1 MPTEQE
7 LNRAKELLAIEKQ
20 RAEVKEKQNI
30 LDSDSVGLASS
41 LVDSI
46 KEVQG
51 ISTKRTTFD
60 TNILKINK
68 SISKEISE
76 QRRGLS
82 SVEAIDKQLLKNQ
95 DAILKARKVEN
106 ALLNSISP
114 LEQKRVE
121 FAMEQSSL
129 IAQEKLIQEELL
141 SLASQGTS
149 IDEEALKA
157 SQDRQEEAEVALEIE
172 AETLGTLAKQ
182 AVFTKQNA
190 DELERQN
197 ELRKKEKEILKEN
210 EKKLGAF
217 GGILKGISKIPILG
231 DLVDTDKIL
240 GAAMDKIKDGEG
252 GVAGL
257 GAGLKEAGNQMLSG
271 LTNPANIA
279 LFAFTAMLGALKTM
293 GELILG
299 NNKKIT
305 QFEKTM
311 VMSSDEAKNLAGTFA
326 ETAGELDDINV
337 TSAAMIHTFMDM
349 SEQFGFMAKFS
360 QDTLATATRLQAT
373 TGITAEAAGSLAASS
388 ELTVG
393 SFDDQ
398 YKNALATSYEL
409 QRQTGVQ
416 FDLKGILEETSKVT
430 GTVRANLGGNI
441 EEISKAVTQAKLF
454 GSSLE
459 DVASAGK
466 SLLDFESSISKELEA
481 ELLIGRNINLEK
493 ARAAALAGD
502 QVTLAQE
509 LQREAGTLSEFQDMN
524 VIQQEALAAAM
535 GMTSDQ
541 MADILFQQ
549 EIQGKSAE
557 DLRALGKDEL
567 ANRLEQQTAQEA
579 LNASMESA
587 KAALGDMLKFIDP
600 LLQGVAMLAS
610 TLSGMV
616 PIIAA
621 LGAGFAYIQISQAIT
636 SGTLMKNLGLM
647 WNQVTALA
655 AQAAAFAVANP
666 FTALIGFGVAAAVG
680 AYLYST
686 ADDMVSPGG
695 GGGGYGSRTLMG
707 PEGAIALN
715 NKDTVIAGTNLF
727 PKENDVVKPN
737 LDIFPKENESIK
749 TSPQPTQPQ
758 PQPQLQTTVVQ
769 QDNSKLEKLL
779 ERAINRPDPVIEM
792 SGDKLGTA
800 VGKYAY
806 SVQ

>member
-1 MPTEQE
+1 MASEQD
-7 LNRAKELLAIEKQ
+7 LNRAKELLATEEARLSIKQ
-20 RAEVKEKQNI
+20 KQNT

-46 KEVQG
+46 KEIQG

-60 TNILKINK
+60 SNILKINK
-68 SISKEISE
+68 DISKEILE
-76 QRRGLS
+76 QKRGLS
-82 SVEAIDKQLLKNQ
+82 SVSTIDKQLLKNK
-95 DAILKARKVEN
+95 DSILKGRKVEN
-106 ALLNSISP
+106 ALINSLSDK
-114 LEQKRVE
+114 EQERVK

-129 IAQEKLIQEELL
+129 IAKEKLIQEELL

-149 IDEEALKA
+149 IDEKSLKA
-157 SQDRQEEAEVALEIE
+157 SQDRQEEAEITLEIE

-182 AVFTKQNA
+182 AVFTRQNA

-197 ELRKKEKEILKEN
+197 SLREKEKSIIEAN

-231 DLVDTDKIL
+231 DLVDTDAIL
-240 GAAMDKIKDGEG
+240 GKAMDKIKDGG
-252 GVAGL
+252 SGVAGL
-257 GAGLKEAGNQMLSG
+257 GVGLKEAGSQMLSS

-279 LFAFTAMLGALKTM
+279 LFAFTQMLSLLKTM

-299 NNKKIT
+299 NNAKIT

-311 VMSSDEAKNLAGTFA
+311 VMSSSEAKNLAGTFS

-337 TSAAMIHTFMDM
+337 TSKGMIHTFMDM
-349 SEQFGFMAKFS
+349 SQQFGFMAKFS

-388 ELTVG
+388 EITAG

-416 FDLKGILEETSKVT
+416 FDMKGILEETSKVT

-441 EEISKAVTQAKLF
+441 EEIAKAVTQAKLF
-454 GSSLE
+454 GASLD
-459 DVASAGK
+459 DVASAGNA
-466 SLLDFESSISKELEA
+466 LLDFESSITKELEA

-509 LQREAGTLSEFQDMN
+509 LQKEAGTLSEFQDMN
-524 VIQQEALAAAM
+524 VIQQQALSAAM

-557 DLRALGKDEL
+557 DLRAIGKDEL
-567 ANRLEQQTAQEA
+567 ANRVEQQTAQESLA
-579 LNASMESA
+579 ASMESA
-587 KAALGDMLKFIDP
+587 KSALGDMLKFIDP
-600 LLQGVAMLAS
+600 LLQGVALFAT

-616 PIIAA
+616 PIIGA
-621 LGAGFAYIQISQAIT
+621 LGAGFAFIKISQMAT
-636 SGTLMKNLGLM
+636 SGALMKNLGLM
-647 WNQVTALA
+647 WGQVKALA
-655 AQAAAFAVANP
+655 AQAVAFAVANP
-666 FTALIGFGVAAAVG
+666 FTALAGLAIAGGVG
-680 AYLYST
+680 AYLYSQ
-686 ADDMVSPGG
+686 ADDMMSPGG
-695 GGGGYGSRTLMG
+695 AGGGYGKRTLMG

-727 PKENDVVKPN
+727 PKENESSQQSVTNTTVVKPDN
-737 LDIFPKENESIK
+737 GKMES
-749 TSPQPTQPQ
+749 
-758 PQPQLQTTVVQ
+758 LL
-769 QDNSKLEKLL
+769 SKLVMQNDKKQE
-779 ERAINRPDPVIEM
+779 ISPVGLYEI
-792 SGDKLGTA
+792 A
-800 VGKYAY
+800 
-806 SVQ
+806 

>member
-7 LNRAKELLAIEKQ
+7 LNRAKELLAIEKE
-20 RAEVKEKQNI
+20 RADIKQKQNN
-30 LDSDSVGLASS
+30 LDSESVGLASS

-46 KEVQG
+46 KEIQG
-51 ISTKRTTFD
+51 ISTKRSTFD

-68 SISKEISE
+68 DISKEILG
-76 QRRGLS
+76 QKRGLT
-82 SVEAIDKQLLKNQ
+82 SVEAIDKQLLKNKES
-95 DAILKARKVEN
+95 LNKASKIEN
-106 ALLNSISP
+106 ALTNSLSSK
-114 LEQKRVE
+114 EQQRVKY
-121 FAMEQSSL
+121 ANDRASDVL
-129 IAQEKLIQEELL
+129 KEKSIQEDLL
-141 SLASQGTS
+141 A
-149 IDEEALKA
+149 A
-157 SQDRQEEAEVALEIE
+157 
-172 AETLGTLAKQ
+172 AETGAGFDRKAFESSEKRQAKAEGTLDYHTRLLGPLGQQ
-182 AVFTKQNA
+182 AVFTRQNA

-197 ELRKKEKEILKEN
+197 KIREKEKETIIAN

-240 GAAMDKIKDGEG
+240 GAAMDKIKDGG
-252 GVAGL
+252 SGVAGL
-257 GAGLKEAGNQMLSG
+257 GAGLKEAGSQMLSG

-311 VMSSDEAKNLAGTFA
+311 VMSKDEAKNLAGTFA
-326 ETAGELDDINV
+326 DTAGELDDINV

-409 QRQTGVQ
+409 QKQKGVQ
-416 FDLKGILEETSKVT
+416 FDMKGILEETSKVT

-441 EEISKAVTQAKLF
+441 EEIAKAVTQAKLF

-466 SLLDFESSISKELEA
+466 TLLDFESSISKELEA
-481 ELLIGRNINLEK
+481 ELLIGRDINLEK

-509 LQREAGTLSEFQDMN
+509 LQREAGSLSEFQNMN
-524 VIQQEALAAAM
+524 VIQQEALSAAM

-549 EIQGKSAE
+549 EIQGKTAE
-557 DLRALGKDEL
+557 DLRAIGKDEL

-579 LNASMESA
+579 LSASMESA
-587 KAALGDMLKFIDP
+587 KSALGDMLKFIDP

-647 WNQVTALA
+647 WRQVAALA
-655 AQAAAFAVANP
+655 AQAVAFAVANP
-666 FTALIGFGVAAAVG
+666 FTALIGLGVAAAVG

-695 GGGGYGSRTLMG
+695 GGGGYGNRTLMG

-727 PKENDVVKPN
+727 PKEN
-737 LDIFPKENESIK
+737 ESINPNSEVSK
-749 TSPQPTQPQ
+749 PQQTIVQQPT
-758 PQPQLQTTVVQ
+758 VIQ
-769 QDNSKLEKLL
+769 QDNSKMEKLL

-792 SGDKLGTA
+792 SGDRLGTA

-806 SVQ
+806 SIQ

>member
-7 LNRAKELLAIEKQ
+7 LNRAKELLAIEKE
-20 RAEVKEKQNI
+20 RADIKQKQNN
-30 LDSDSVGLASS
+30 LDSESVGLASS

-46 KEVQG
+46 KEIQG
-51 ISTKRTTFD
+51 ISTKRSTFD

-68 SISKEISE
+68 DISKEILG
-76 QRRGLS
+76 QKRGLT
-82 SVEAIDKQLLKNQ
+82 SVEAIDKQLLKNKES
-95 DAILKARKVEN
+95 LNKASKIEN
-106 ALLNSISP
+106 ALTNSLSSK
-114 LEQKRVE
+114 EQQRVKY
-121 FAMEQSSL
+121 ANDRASDVL
-129 IAQEKLIQEELL
+129 KEKSIQEDLL
-141 SLASQGTS
+141 A
-149 IDEEALKA
+149 A
-157 SQDRQEEAEVALEIE
+157 
-172 AETLGTLAKQ
+172 AETGAGFDRKAFESSEKRQAKAEGTLDYHTRLLGPLGQQ
-182 AVFTKQNA
+182 AVFTRQNA

-197 ELRKKEKEILKEN
+197 KIREKEKETIIAN

-240 GAAMDKIKDGEG
+240 GAAMDKIKDGG
-252 GVAGL
+252 SGVAGL
-257 GAGLKEAGNQMLSG
+257 GAGLKEAGSQMLSG

-311 VMSSDEAKNLAGTFA
+311 VMSKDEAKNLAGTFA
-326 ETAGELDDINV
+326 DTAGELDDINV

-409 QRQTGVQ
+409 QKQTGVQ
-416 FDLKGILEETSKVT
+416 FDMKGILEETSKVT

-441 EEISKAVTQAKLF
+441 EEIAKAVTQAKLF

-466 SLLDFESSISKELEA
+466 TLLDFESSISKELEA
-481 ELLIGRNINLEK
+481 ELLIGRDINLEK

-509 LQREAGTLSEFQDMN
+509 LQREAGSLSEFQNMN
-524 VIQQEALAAAM
+524 VIQQEALSAAM

-549 EIQGKSAE
+549 EIQGKTAE
-557 DLRALGKDEL
+557 DLRAIGKDEL

-579 LNASMESA
+579 LSASMESA
-587 KAALGDMLKFIDP
+587 KSALGDMLKFIDP

-647 WNQVTALA
+647 WKQVAALA

-666 FTALIGFGVAAAVG
+666 FTALIGLGVAAAVG

-695 GGGGYGSRTLMG
+695 GGGGYGNRTLMG

-727 PKENDVVKPN
+727 PKEN
-737 LDIFPKENESIK
+737 ESINPNSEVSK
-749 TSPQPTQPQ
+749 PQQTIVQQPT
-758 PQPQLQTTVVQ
+758 VIQ
-769 QDNSKLEKLL
+769 QDNSKMEKLL
-779 ERAINRPDPVIEM
+779 ERALNRPDPVIEM
-792 SGDKLGTA
+792 SGDRLGTA

-806 SVQ
+806 SIQ

>member
-7 LNRAKELLAIEKQ
+7 LNRAKELLAIEKE
-20 RAEVKEKQNI
+20 RADIKQKQND
-30 LDSDSVGLASS
+30 LDSESVGLASS

-46 KEVQG
+46 KEIQG

-68 SISKEISE
+68 SISKEILE

-82 SVEAIDKQLLKNQ
+82 SVEAIDKQLLKNKES
-95 DAILKARKVEN
+95 LTKASKIEN
-106 ALLNSISP
+106 ALTSSLSSK
-114 LEQKRVE
+114 EQKRVKY
-121 FAMEQSSL
+121 ANDRANDVL
-129 IAQEKLIQEELL
+129 KEKSIQEDLL
-141 SLASQGTS
+141 A
-149 IDEEALKA
+149 A
-157 SQDRQEEAEVALEIE
+157 
-172 AETLGTLAKQ
+172 AETGEGFDRKAFESSEKRQAKAEGTLDYHTRLLGPLGQQ
-182 AVFTKQNA
+182 AVFTRQNA

-197 ELRKKEKEILKEN
+197 KIREKEKEIIIAN

-240 GAAMDKIKDGEG
+240 GAAMDKIKDGG
-252 GVAGL
+252 SGVAGL
-257 GAGLKEAGNQMLSG
+257 GAGLKEAGSQMLSG

-279 LFAFTAMLGALKTM
+279 LFAFTQMINILKTM

-311 VMSSDEAKNLAGTFA
+311 VMSSGEAKNLAGTFA

-373 TGITAEAAGSLAASS
+373 TGITAEAAGTLAASS
-388 ELTVG
+388 EITAG

-398 YKNALATSYEL
+398 YKNALATSYAL
-409 QRQTGVQ
+409 QQQAGVQ

-441 EEISKAVTQAKLF
+441 EEIAKAVTQAKLF
-454 GSSLE
+454 GASLE
-459 DVASAGK
+459 DVASAGNA
-466 SLLDFESSISKELEA
+466 LLDFESSITKELEA
-481 ELLIGRNINLEK
+481 ELLIGRDINLEK

-509 LQREAGTLSEFQDMN
+509 LQKEAGSLSDFQSMN
-524 VIQQEALAAAM
+524 VIQQKALSEAM

-587 KAALGDMLKFIDP
+587 KSSLGDMLKFIDP
-600 LLQGVAMLAS
+600 LLQGIAAVAS
-610 TLSGMV
+610 TLSGMMPV
-616 PIIAA
+616 IAA
-621 LGAGFAYIQISQAIT
+621 IGAGFAYFTISQAILT
-636 SGTLMKNLGLM
+636 GTLQKNLGLM
-647 WNQVTALA
+647 WRQVA
-655 AQAAAFAVANP
+655 AAAAKAAAFAVANP
-666 FTALIGFGVAAAVG
+666 FTALVGLGVAAAVG

-695 GGGGYGSRTLMG
+695 NGGGYGNRTLMG

-727 PKENDVVKPN
+727 D
-737 LDIFPKENESIK
+737 KENESINPNSEVSK
-749 TSPQPTQPQ
+749 PQQTIVQQP
-758 PQPQLQTTVVQ
+758 TVVQ

-779 ERAINRPDPVIEM
+779 ERAINRPNPVITM
-792 SGDKLGTA
+792 NDVALGTA
-800 VGKYAY
+800 VDMGAF
-806 SVQ
+806 SIQ

>member
-1 MPTEQE
+1 MASEQD
-7 LNRAKELLAIEKQ
+7 LNRAKELLATEEARLSIKQ
-20 RAEVKEKQNI
+20 KQNN

-46 KEVQG
+46 KEIQG

-68 SISKEISE
+68 DISKEILG
-76 QRRGLS
+76 QKRGLA
-82 SVEAIDKQLLKNQ
+82 SVEAIDKQLLKNKES
-95 DAILKARKVEN
+95 LNKASKIEN
-106 ALLNSISP
+106 ALISS
-114 LEQKRVE
+114 LSSKEQKRVKY
-121 FAMEQSSL
+121 ANDRASDIL
-129 IAQEKLIQEELL
+129 KEKSIQEDLL
-141 SLASQGTS
+141 A
-149 IDEEALKA
+149 A
-157 SQDRQEEAEVALEIE
+157 
-172 AETLGTLAKQ
+172 AETGAGFDRIAFEASEKRQLNAEDTLSYHTRLLGPLGQQ

-197 ELRKKEKEILKEN
+197 KIREKEKGIIEAN

-231 DLVDTDKIL
+231 DLVDTDAIL
-240 GAAMDKIKDGEG
+240 GKAMDKIKDGG
-252 GVAGL
+252 SGVAGL
-257 GAGLKEAGNQMLSG
+257 GAGLKEAGSQMLSS

-279 LFAFTAMLGALKTM
+279 LFAFTQMLSLLKTM

-299 NNKKIT
+299 NNAKIT

-311 VMSSDEAKNLAGTFA
+311 VMSSSEAKTLAGTFS

-337 TSAAMIHTFMDM
+337 TSKGMIHTFMDM
-349 SEQFGFMAKFS
+349 SQQFGFMAKFS

-388 ELTVG
+388 EITAG

-416 FDLKGILEETSKVT
+416 FDMKGILEETSKVT

-441 EEISKAVTQAKLF
+441 EAIAKAVTQAKLF
-454 GSSLE
+454 GASLD
-459 DVASAGK
+459 DVASAGNA
-466 SLLDFESSISKELEA
+466 LLDFESSITKELEA

-509 LQREAGTLSEFQDMN
+509 LQKEAGTLSEFQDMN
-524 VIQQEALAAAM
+524 VIQQQALAAAM

-549 EIQGKSAE
+549 EIQGRSAE

-567 ANRLEQQTAQEA
+567 ANRLEQQTAQESLA
-579 LNASMESA
+579 ASMESA
-587 KAALGDMLKFIDP
+587 KSALGDMLKFIDP
-600 LLQGVAMLAS
+600 LLQGVALFAT

-616 PIIAA
+616 PIIGA
-621 LGAGFAYIQISQAIT
+621 LGAGFAFIKISQMAT
-636 SGTLMKNLGLM
+636 SGALMKNLGLM
-647 WNQVTALA
+647 WGQVKALA
-655 AQAAAFAVANP
+655 AQAVAFAVANP
-666 FTALIGFGVAAAVG
+666 FTALAGLAIAGGVG
-680 AYLYST
+680 AYLYSQ
-686 ADDMVSPGG
+686 ADDMMSPGG
-695 GGGGYGSRTLMG
+695 AGGGYGKRTLMG

-727 PKENDVVKPN
+727 PKENGSSQQSVTNTTVVKPDN
-737 LDIFPKENESIK
+737 GKMES
-749 TSPQPTQPQ
+749 
-758 PQPQLQTTVVQ
+758 LL
-769 QDNSKLEKLL
+769 SKLVMQNDKKQE
-779 ERAINRPDPVIEM
+779 ISPVGLYEI
-792 SGDKLGTA
+792 A
-800 VGKYAY
+800 
-806 SVQ
+806 

>member
-1 MPTEQE
+1 MASEQD
-7 LNRAKELLAIEKQ
+7 LNRAKELLATEQERLSVKQ
-20 RAEVKEKQNI
+20 KQNT

-46 KEVQG
+46 KEIQG

-60 TNILKINK
+60 SNILKINK
-68 SISKEISE
+68 DISKEILE
-76 QRRGLS
+76 QKRGLS
-82 SVEAIDKQLLKNQ
+82 SVSAIDKQLLKNK
-95 DAILKARKVEN
+95 DSILKGRKVEN
-106 ALLNSISP
+106 ALINSLSDK
-114 LEQKRVE
+114 EQERVK

-129 IAQEKLIQEELL
+129 IAKEKLIQEELL

-149 IDEEALKA
+149 IDEKSLKA
-157 SQDRQEEAEVALEIE
+157 SQDRQEEAEVTLEIE

-182 AVFTKQNA
+182 AVFTRQNA

-197 ELRKKEKEILKEN
+197 SLREKEKSIIEAN

-231 DLVDTDKIL
+231 DLVDTDAIL
-240 GAAMDKIKDGEG
+240 GSAMDKIKDGG
-252 GVAGL
+252 SGVAGL
-257 GAGLKEAGNQMLSG
+257 GAGLKEAGSQMLSS

-279 LFAFTAMLGALKTM
+279 LFAFTQMLSLLKTM

-299 NNKKIT
+299 NNAKIT

-311 VMSSDEAKNLAGTFA
+311 VMSSSEAKNLAGTFS

-337 TSAAMIHTFMDM
+337 TSKGMIHTFMDM
-349 SEQFGFMAKFS
+349 SQQFGFMAKFS

-373 TGITAEAAGSLAASS
+373 TGITSEAAGVLAASA
-388 ELTVG
+388 EITAG

-416 FDLKGILEETSKVT
+416 FDMKGILEETSKIT

-441 EEISKAVTQAKLF
+441 EEIAKAVTQAKLF
-454 GSSLE
+454 GASLD
-459 DVASAGK
+459 DVASAGNA
-466 SLLDFESSISKELEA
+466 LLDFESSITKELEA

-509 LQREAGTLSEFQDMN
+509 LQKEAGTLSEFQDMN
-524 VIQQEALAAAM
+524 VIQQQALSAAM

-549 EIQGKSAE
+549 EIQGKTAE
-557 DLRALGKDEL
+557 DLRAIGKDEL
-567 ANRLEQQTAQEA
+567 ANRVEQQTAQEA
-579 LNASMESA
+579 LAASMESA
-587 KAALGDMLKFIDP
+587 KSALGDMLKFIDP
-600 LLQGVAMLAS
+600 LLQGVALFAT
-610 TLSGMV
+610 TLSSMV
-616 PIIAA
+616 PIIGA
-621 LGAGFAYIQISQAIT
+621 LGAGFAFIKISQMAT
-636 SGTLMKNLGLM
+636 SGALMKNLGLM
-647 WNQVTALA
+647 WGQVKALA
-655 AQAAAFAVANP
+655 AQAVAFAVANP
-666 FTALIGFGVAAAVG
+666 FTALAGLAIAGGVG
-680 AYLYST
+680 AYLYSQ

-695 GGGGYGSRTLMG
+695 AGGGYGNRTLMG

-727 PKENDVVKPN
+727 PKENGSSQQSVTNTTVVKPDN
-737 LDIFPKENESIK
+737 GKMES
-749 TSPQPTQPQ
+749 
-758 PQPQLQTTVVQ
+758 LL
-769 QDNSKLEKLL
+769 SKLVMQNDKKQE
-779 ERAINRPDPVIEM
+779 ISPVGLYEI
-792 SGDKLGTA
+792 A
-800 VGKYAY
+800 
-806 SVQ
+806 

>member
-1 MPTEQE
+1 MASEQD
-7 LNRAKELLAIEKQ
+7 LNRAKELLATEEARLSIKQ
-20 RAEVKEKQNI
+20 KQNT

-46 KEVQG
+46 KEIQG

-60 TNILKINK
+60 SNILKINK
-68 SISKEISE
+68 DISKEILE
-76 QRRGLS
+76 QKRGLS
-82 SVEAIDKQLLKNQ
+82 SVSTIDKQLLKNK
-95 DAILKARKVEN
+95 DSILKGRKVEN
-106 ALLNSISP
+106 ALINSLSDK
-114 LEQKRVE
+114 EQERVK

-129 IAQEKLIQEELL
+129 IAKEKLIQEELL

-149 IDEEALKA
+149 IDEKSLKA
-157 SQDRQEEAEVALEIE
+157 SQDRQEEAEITLEIE

-182 AVFTKQNA
+182 AVFTRQNA

-197 ELRKKEKEILKEN
+197 SLREKEKSIIEAN

-231 DLVDTDKIL
+231 DLVDTDAIL
-240 GAAMDKIKDGEG
+240 GKAMDKIKDGG
-252 GVAGL
+252 SGVAGL
-257 GAGLKEAGNQMLSG
+257 GAGLKEAGSQMLSS

-279 LFAFTAMLGALKTM
+279 LFAFTQMLSLLKTM

-299 NNKKIT
+299 NNAKIT

-311 VMSSDEAKNLAGTFA
+311 VMSSSEAKNLAGTFS

-337 TSAAMIHTFMDM
+337 TSKGMIHTFMDM
-349 SEQFGFMAKFS
+349 SQQFGFMAKFS

-388 ELTVG
+388 EITAG

-416 FDLKGILEETSKVT
+416 FDMKGILEETSKVT

-441 EEISKAVTQAKLF
+441 EEIAKAVTQAKLF
-454 GSSLE
+454 GASLD
-459 DVASAGK
+459 DVASAGNA
-466 SLLDFESSISKELEA
+466 LLDFESSITKELEA

-509 LQREAGTLSEFQDMN
+509 LQKEAGTLSEFQDMN
-524 VIQQEALAAAM
+524 VIQQQALSAAM

-557 DLRALGKDEL
+557 DLRAIGKDEL
-567 ANRLEQQTAQEA
+567 ANRVEQQTAQESLA
-579 LNASMESA
+579 ASMESA
-587 KAALGDMLKFIDP
+587 KSALGDMLKFIDP
-600 LLQGVAMLAS
+600 LLQGVALFAT

-616 PIIAA
+616 PIIGA
-621 LGAGFAYIQISQAIT
+621 LGAGFAFIKISQMAT
-636 SGTLMKNLGLM
+636 SGALMKNLGLM
-647 WNQVTALA
+647 WGQVKALA
-655 AQAAAFAVANP
+655 AQAVAFAVANP
-666 FTALIGFGVAAAVG
+666 FTALAGLAIAGGVG
-680 AYLYST
+680 AYLYSQ
-686 ADDMVSPGG
+686 ADDMMSPGG
-695 GGGGYGSRTLMG
+695 AGGGYGKRTLMG

-727 PKENDVVKPN
+727 PKENGSSQQNVTNTTVVKPDN
-737 LDIFPKENESIK
+737 GKMES
-749 TSPQPTQPQ
+749 
-758 PQPQLQTTVVQ
+758 LL
-769 QDNSKLEKLL
+769 SKLVMQNDKKQE
-779 ERAINRPDPVIEM
+779 ISPVGLYEI
-792 SGDKLGTA
+792 A
-800 VGKYAY
+800 
-806 SVQ
+806 

>member
-7 LNRAKELLAIEKQ
+7 LNRAKELLAIEKE
-20 RAEVKEKQNI
+20 RADIKQKQNN
-30 LDSDSVGLASS
+30 LDSESVGLASS

-46 KEVQG
+46 KEIQG
-51 ISTKRTTFD
+51 ISTKRSTFD

-68 SISKEISE
+68 DISKEILG
-76 QRRGLS
+76 QKRGLT
-82 SVEAIDKQLLKNQ
+82 SVEAIDKQLLKNKES
-95 DAILKARKVEN
+95 LNKASKIEN
-106 ALLNSISP
+106 ALTNSLSSK
-114 LEQKRVE
+114 EQQRVKY
-121 FAMEQSSL
+121 ANDRASDVL
-129 IAQEKLIQEELL
+129 KEKSIQEDLL
-141 SLASQGTS
+141 A
-149 IDEEALKA
+149 A
-157 SQDRQEEAEVALEIE
+157 
-172 AETLGTLAKQ
+172 AETGAGFDRKAFESSEKRQAKAEGTLDYHTRLLGPLGQQ
-182 AVFTKQNA
+182 AVFTRQNA

-197 ELRKKEKEILKEN
+197 KIREKEKETIIAN

-240 GAAMDKIKDGEG
+240 GAAMDKIKDGG
-252 GVAGL
+252 SGVAGL
-257 GAGLKEAGNQMLSG
+257 GAGLKEAGSQMLSG

-311 VMSSDEAKNLAGTFA
+311 VMSKDEAKNLAGTFA
-326 ETAGELDDINV
+326 DTAGELDDINV

-409 QRQTGVQ
+409 QKQTGVQ
-416 FDLKGILEETSKVT
+416 FDMKGILEETSKVT

-441 EEISKAVTQAKLF
+441 EEIAKAVTQAKLF

-466 SLLDFESSISKELEA
+466 TLLDFESSISKELEA
-481 ELLIGRNINLEK
+481 ELLIGRDINLEK

-509 LQREAGTLSEFQDMN
+509 LQREAGSLSEFQNMN
-524 VIQQEALAAAM
+524 VIQQEALSAAM

-549 EIQGKSAE
+549 EIQGKTAE
-557 DLRALGKDEL
+557 DLRAIGKDEL

-579 LNASMESA
+579 LSASMESA
-587 KAALGDMLKFIDP
+587 KSALGDMLKFIDP

-647 WNQVTALA
+647 WRQVAALA

-666 FTALIGFGVAAAVG
+666 FTALIGLGVAAAVG

-695 GGGGYGSRTLMG
+695 GGGGYGNRTLMG

-727 PKENDVVKPN
+727 PKEN
-737 LDIFPKENESIK
+737 ESINPNSEVSK
-749 TSPQPTQPQ
+749 PQQTIVQQPT
-758 PQPQLQTTVVQ
+758 VIQ
-769 QDNSKLEKLL
+769 QDNSKMEKLL
-779 ERAINRPDPVIEM
+779 ERALNRPDPVIEM
-792 SGDKLGTA
+792 SGDRLGTA

-806 SVQ
+806 SIQ

>member
-7 LNRAKELLAIEKQ
+7 LNRAKELLAIEKE
-20 RAEVKEKQNI
+20 RADIKQKQNN
-30 LDSDSVGLASS
+30 LDSESVGLASS

-46 KEVQG
+46 KEIQG
-51 ISTKRTTFD
+51 ISTKRSTFD

-68 SISKEISE
+68 DISKEILG
-76 QRRGLS
+76 QKRGLT
-82 SVEAIDKQLLKNQ
+82 SVEAIDKQLLKNKES
-95 DAILKARKVEN
+95 LNKASKIEN
-106 ALLNSISP
+106 ALTNSLSSK
-114 LEQKRVE
+114 EQQRVKY
-121 FAMEQSSL
+121 ANDRASDVL
-129 IAQEKLIQEELL
+129 KEKSIQEDLL
-141 SLASQGTS
+141 A
-149 IDEEALKA
+149 A
-157 SQDRQEEAEVALEIE
+157 
-172 AETLGTLAKQ
+172 AETGAGFDRKAFESSEKRQAKAEGTLDYHTRLLGPLGQQ
-182 AVFTKQNA
+182 AVFTRQNA

-197 ELRKKEKEILKEN
+197 KIREKEKETIIAN

-240 GAAMDKIKDGEG
+240 GAAMDKIKDGG
-252 GVAGL
+252 SGVAGL
-257 GAGLKEAGNQMLSG
+257 GAGLKEAGSQMLSG

-311 VMSSDEAKNLAGTFA
+311 VMSKDEAKNLAGTFA
-326 ETAGELDDINV
+326 DTAGELDDINV

-409 QRQTGVQ
+409 QKQTGVQ
-416 FDLKGILEETSKVT
+416 FDMKGILEETSKVT

-441 EEISKAVTQAKLF
+441 EEIAKAVTQAKLF

-466 SLLDFESSISKELEA
+466 TLLDFESSISKELEA
-481 ELLIGRNINLEK
+481 ELLIGRDINLEK

-509 LQREAGTLSEFQDMN
+509 LQREAGSLSEFQNRN
-524 VIQQEALAAAM
+524 VIQQEALSAAM

-549 EIQGKSAE
+549 EIQGKTAE
-557 DLRALGKDEL
+557 DLRAIGKDEL

-579 LNASMESA
+579 LSASMESA
-587 KAALGDMLKFIDP
+587 KSALGDMLKFIDP

-647 WNQVTALA
+647 WRQVAALA

-666 FTALIGFGVAAAVG
+666 FTALIGLGVAAAVG

-695 GGGGYGSRTLMG
+695 GGGGYGNRTLMG

-727 PKENDVVKPN
+727 PKEN
-737 LDIFPKENESIK
+737 ESINPNSEVSK
-749 TSPQPTQPQ
+749 PQQTIVQQPT
-758 PQPQLQTTVVQ
+758 VIQ
-769 QDNSKLEKLL
+769 QDNSKMEKLL
-779 ERAINRPDPVIEM
+779 ERALNRPDPVIEM
-792 SGDKLGTA
+792 SGDRLGTA

-806 SVQ
+806 SIQ

>member
-1 MPTEQE
+1 MASTEQE
-7 LNRAKELLAIEKQ
+7 LNIAKELLERQEAINKAKQKQ
-20 RAEVKEKQNI
+20 RELDADI
-30 LDSDSVGLASS
+30 LGLSSS

-46 KEVQG
+46 KEIQG
-51 ISTKRTTFD
+51 ISTKRSTFD
-60 TNILKINK
+60 QNLLKVNK
-68 SISKEISE
+68 QIVREISG
-76 QRRGLS
+76 QRSGLS
-82 SVEAIDKQLLKNQ
+82 DISSIQKQISKNQ
-95 DAILKARKVEN
+95 DLIEKSKRTEN
-106 ALLNSISP
+106 ALESVIFGLERKRLELANDKATSIAR
-114 LEQKRVE
+114 ERT
-121 FAMEQSSL
+121 
-129 IAQEKLIQEELL
+129 IQEELL
-141 SLASQGTS
+141 ADAEKSGKLDASAYDLSVKKLTKDEASLAVIT
-149 IDEEALKA
+149 AK
-157 SQDRQEEAEVALEIE
+157 
-172 AETLGTLAKQ
+172 LAPMSKQ
-182 AVFTKQNA
+182 ALFTKQNNI
-190 DELERQN
+190 ELERQN
-197 ELRKKEKEILKEN
+197 ELRKKEKDDIEKN
-210 EKKLGAF
+210 NKKLGAF

-231 DLVDTDKIL
+231 DLVNTDKIL
-240 GAAMDKIKDGEG
+240 GAAMDKIKKSES

-257 GAGLKEAGNQMLSG
+257 GAGLKEAGDQMLEG

-279 LFAFTAMLGALKTM
+279 LFAFTQMLSLFKTM

-305 QFEKTM
+305 HFEKTM
-311 VMSSDEAKNLAGTFA
+311 VMSRGEAKNLAGTFA
-326 ETAGELDDINV
+326 ETAGELGDLNV
-337 TSAAMIHTFMDM
+337 TSAAMIHTFMDI

-398 YKNALATSYEL
+398 YKNALSTSYEL

-441 EEISKAVTQAKLF
+441 EEIAKAVTQAKLF

-466 SLLDFESSISKELEA
+466 SLLEFESSINKELEA

-493 ARAAALAGD
+493 ARAAALTGD

-549 EIQGKSAE
+549 EIQGKTAE

-567 ANRLEQQTAQEA
+567 ADRLEQQTAQEA
-579 LNASMESA
+579 LNASMEKA

-600 LLQGVAMLAS
+600 LLQGVAGFVSMLAS
-610 TLSGMV
+610 VEPILIVIGSLLTGLAVKTAVLAIISLKAAIAKIFSGN
-616 PIIAA
+616 AF
-621 LGAGFAYIQISQAIT
+621 AGPAGI
-636 SGTLMKNLGLM
+636 
-647 WNQVTALA
+647 ALA
-655 AQAAAFAVANP
+655 
-666 FTALIGFGVAAAVG
+666 IGGVAAMG
-680 AYLYST
+680 ALIAGASSMIG
-686 ADDMVSPGG
+686 DDVMSPGEDTP
-695 GGGGYGSRTLMG
+695 GYGKRTLFG
-707 PEGAIALN
+707 PEGEIKLN

-727 PKENDVVKPN
+727 D
-737 LDIFPKENESIK
+737 KENESITPNSEVSK
-749 TSPQPTQPQ
+749 PQQTIVQQP
-758 PQPQLQTTVVQ
+758 TVVQ

-779 ERAINRPDPVIEM
+779 EKAINRPDPVIEM

>member
-7 LNRAKELLAIEKQ
+7 LNRAKELLAIEKE
-20 RAEVKEKQNI
+20 RADIKQKQNN
-30 LDSDSVGLASS
+30 LDSESVGLASS

-46 KEVQG
+46 KEIQG
-51 ISTKRTTFD
+51 ISTKRSTFD

-68 SISKEISE
+68 DISKEILG
-76 QRRGLS
+76 QKRGLT
-82 SVEAIDKQLLKNQ
+82 SVEAIDKQLLKNKES
-95 DAILKARKVEN
+95 LNKASKIEN
-106 ALLNSISP
+106 ALTNSLSSK
-114 LEQKRVE
+114 EQQRVKY
-121 FAMEQSSL
+121 ANDRASDVL
-129 IAQEKLIQEELL
+129 KEKSIQEDLL
-141 SLASQGTS
+141 A
-149 IDEEALKA
+149 A
-157 SQDRQEEAEVALEIE
+157 
-172 AETLGTLAKQ
+172 AETGAGFDRKAFESSEKRQAKAEGTLDYHTRLLGPLGQQ
-182 AVFTKQNA
+182 AVFTRQNA

-197 ELRKKEKEILKEN
+197 KIREKEKETIIAN

-240 GAAMDKIKDGEG
+240 GAAMDKIKDGG
-252 GVAGL
+252 SGVAGL
-257 GAGLKEAGNQMLSG
+257 GAGLKEAGSQMLSG

-311 VMSSDEAKNLAGTFA
+311 VMSKDEAKNLAGTFA
-326 ETAGELDDINV
+326 DTAGELDDINV

-409 QRQTGVQ
+409 QKQTGVQ
-416 FDLKGILEETSKVT
+416 FDMKGILEETSKVT

-441 EEISKAVTQAKLF
+441 EEIAKAVTQAKLF

-466 SLLDFESSISKELEA
+466 TLLDFESSISKELEA
-481 ELLIGRNINLEK
+481 ELLIGRDINLEK

-509 LQREAGTLSEFQDMN
+509 LQREAGSLSEFQNMN
-524 VIQQEALAAAM
+524 VIQQEALSAAM

-549 EIQGKSAE
+549 EIQGKTAE
-557 DLRALGKDEL
+557 DLRAIGKDEL

-579 LNASMESA
+579 LSASMESA
-587 KAALGDMLKFIDP
+587 KSALGDMLKFIDP

-647 WNQVTALA
+647 WKQVAALA

-666 FTALIGFGVAAAVG
+666 FTALIGLGVAAAVG

-695 GGGGYGSRTLMG
+695 GGGGYGNRTLMG

-727 PKENDVVKPN
+727 PKEN
-737 LDIFPKENESIK
+737 ESINPNSEVSK
-749 TSPQPTQPQ
+749 PQQTIVQQPT
-758 PQPQLQTTVVQ
+758 VIQ
-769 QDNSKLEKLL
+769 QDNSKMEKLL
-779 ERAINRPDPVIEM
+779 ERALNRPDPVIQM
-792 SGDKLGTA
+792 NGDDLGTA

>member
-68 SISKEISE
+68 SISKEILE

-82 SVEAIDKQLLKNQ
+82 SVEAIDKQLLKNKES
-95 DAILKARKVEN
+95 LNKASN
-106 ALLNSISP
+106 IQNSLVKS
-114 LEQKRVE
+114 LSDKEQKRVKY
-121 FAMEQSSL
+121 ANNRASDIL
-129 IAQEKLIQEELL
+129 KEKAIQEDLL
-141 SLASQGTS
+141 AAAET
-149 IDEEALKA
+149 EEGFDRKAFESSEKRQLKA
-157 SQDRQEEAEVALEIE
+157 EA
-172 AETLGTLAKQ
+172 TLDYHTRLLGPLGQQ

-197 ELRKKEKEILKEN
+197 KIREKEKETLIAN
-210 EKKLGAF
+210 EKKLGVF

-240 GAAMDKIKDGEG
+240 GAAMDKIKDGG
-252 GVAGL
+252 SGVAGL
-257 GAGLKEAGNQMLSG
+257 GAGLKEAGSQMLSG
-271 LTNPANIA
+271 LTNPANMA
-279 LFAFTAMLGALKTM
+279 LLAFTAIGEALLK
-293 GELILG
+293 

-305 QFEKTM
+305 EFERSM
-311 VMSSDEAKNLAGTFA
+311 VMSSSEAKSLAGEFSSVA
-326 ETAGELDDINV
+326 MASDDLNV
-337 TSAAMIHTFMDM
+337 NTSNLVHTFTAL
-349 SEQFGFMAKFS
+349 SEQFGFIAKFS
-360 QDTLATATRLQAT
+360 METLETATKLEKT
-373 TGITAEAAGSLAASS
+373 VGLSAEAAGSLAASA
-388 ELTVG
+388 EITDG
-393 SFDDQ
+393 SFDEQ

-409 QRQTGVQ
+409 QRQSGVQ
-416 FDLKGILEETSKVT
+416 FNLKNILEESSKIT
-430 GTVRANLGGNI
+430 GTTRANLGGSL
-441 EEISKAVTQAKLF
+441 EEIAKAVTQAKLF

-459 DVASAGK
+459 DVAAAGK
-466 SLLDFESSISKELEA
+466 SLLDFESSITKELEA
-481 ELLIGRNINLEK
+481 ELLIGRDINLEK

-502 QVTLAQE
+502 QVTLAKE
-509 LQREAGTLSEFQDMN
+509 LQKEAGSLADFQNMN

-549 EIQGKSAE
+549 EIQGKTAKE
-557 DLRALGKDEL
+557 LRALGKDEL
-567 ANRLEQQTAQEA
+567 ANRLEQQDAQQSF
-579 LNASMESA
+579 NAAVEQL
-587 KAALGDMLKFIDP
+587 KGLLGDTVKFLDP
-600 LLQGVAMLAS
+600 LLQGFSTVVGFLVQFKELFMAITGIQLLYNGYLAIS
-610 TLSGMV
+610 
-616 PIIAA
+616 AA
-621 LGAGFAYIQISQAIT
+621 LKKKDLALGKKGLLQGVAGMALEGAKQAAKVPVVGALLAT
-636 SGTLMKNLGLM
+636 A
-647 WNQVTALA
+647 ALA
-655 AQAAAFAVANP
+655 GLYMAGKAI
-666 FTALIGFGVAAAVG
+666 IG
-680 AYLYST
+680 
-686 ADDMVSPGG
+686 DDVMSPGEDTP
-695 GGGGYGSRTLMG
+695 GYGKRTLFG
-707 PEGAIALN
+707 PEGEIKLN

-727 PKENDVVKPN
+727 D
-737 LDIFPKENESIK
+737 KENESINSNLEVSK
-749 TSPQPTQPQ
+749 PQQTIPQQP
-758 PQPQLQTTVVQ
+758 TVVQ

>member
-7 LNRAKELLAIEKQ
+7 LNRAKELLAIEKE
-20 RAEVKEKQNI
+20 RADIKQKQNN
-30 LDSDSVGLASS
+30 LDSESVGLASS

-46 KEVQG
+46 KEIQG
-51 ISTKRTTFD
+51 ISTKRSTFD

-68 SISKEISE
+68 DISKEILG
-76 QRRGLS
+76 QKRGLT
-82 SVEAIDKQLLKNQ
+82 SVEAIDKQLLKNKES
-95 DAILKARKVEN
+95 LNKASKIEN
-106 ALLNSISP
+106 ALTNSLSSK
-114 LEQKRVE
+114 EQQRVKY
-121 FAMEQSSL
+121 ANDRASDVL
-129 IAQEKLIQEELL
+129 KEKSIQEDLL
-141 SLASQGTS
+141 A
-149 IDEEALKA
+149 A
-157 SQDRQEEAEVALEIE
+157 
-172 AETLGTLAKQ
+172 AETGAGFDRKAFESSEKRQAKAEGTLDYHTRLLGPLGQQ
-182 AVFTKQNA
+182 AVFTRQNA

-197 ELRKKEKEILKEN
+197 KIREKEKETIIAN

-240 GAAMDKIKDGEG
+240 GAAMDKIKDGG
-252 GVAGL
+252 SGVAGL
-257 GAGLKEAGNQMLSG
+257 GAGLKEAGSQMLSG

-311 VMSSDEAKNLAGTFA
+311 VMSKDEAKNLAGTFA
-326 ETAGELDDINV
+326 DTAGELDDINV

-409 QRQTGVQ
+409 QKQTGVQ
-416 FDLKGILEETSKVT
+416 FDMKGILEETSKVT

-441 EEISKAVTQAKLF
+441 EEIAKAVTQAKLF

-466 SLLDFESSISKELEA
+466 TLLDFESSISKELEA
-481 ELLIGRNINLEK
+481 ELLIGRDINLEK

-509 LQREAGTLSEFQDMN
+509 LQREAGSLSEFQNMN
-524 VIQQEALAAAM
+524 VIQQEALSAAM

-549 EIQGKSAE
+549 EIQGKTAE
-557 DLRALGKDEL
+557 DLRAIGKDEL

-579 LNASMESA
+579 LSASMESA
-587 KAALGDMLKFIDP
+587 KSALGDMLKFIDP

-647 WNQVTALA
+647 WRQVAALA

-666 FTALIGFGVAAAVG
+666 FTALIGLGVAAAVG

-695 GGGGYGSRTLMG
+695 GGGGYGNRTLMG

-727 PKENDVVKPN
+727 PKEN
-737 LDIFPKENESIK
+737 ESINPNSEVSK
-749 TSPQPTQPQ
+749 PQQTIVQQPT
-758 PQPQLQTTVVQ
+758 VIQ
-769 QDNSKLEKLL
+769 QDNSKMEKLL
-779 ERAINRPDPVIEM
+779 ERALNRPDPVIQM
-792 SGDKLGTA
+792 NGDDLGTA